1 MSAKWFCNKCGKEI
15 WQELN
20 DDDKKTKTISEFE
33 EECFCI
39 ECQWASIK
47 NENLDLV

>member
-20 DDDKKTKTISEFE
+20 QNDKEEKSVSELE
-33 EECFCI
+33 EECFCSD
-39 ECQWASIK
+39 CQRVTIK
-47 NENLDLV
+47 NENLDLI